1 MVLNYDFV
9 DYYQICSFILFIL
22 MPQDNLNGNIVQ
34 KSLGVSNAV
43 FYVIAIEYW
52 REIAFKHVITKSM
65 IKSRETLRKLVLEN
79 ERPLLLIHD
88 PMTTTTHSF
97 SWKRL
102 SWIQYLFKYVTK
114 PHLQEYQ
121 KAGKLIMQTIH
132 C

>member
-1 MVLNYDFV
+1 MLT
-9 DYYQICSFILFIL
+9 
-22 MPQDNLNGNIVQ
+22 PKDNLNGNIVQ

-43 FYVIAIEYW
+43 FNVIAKECL
-52 REIAFKHVITKSM
+52 REIAFKHIMAESV

-102 SWIQYLFKYVTK
+102 S
-114 PHLQEYQ
+114 
-121 KAGKLIMQTIH
+121 
-132 C
+132 